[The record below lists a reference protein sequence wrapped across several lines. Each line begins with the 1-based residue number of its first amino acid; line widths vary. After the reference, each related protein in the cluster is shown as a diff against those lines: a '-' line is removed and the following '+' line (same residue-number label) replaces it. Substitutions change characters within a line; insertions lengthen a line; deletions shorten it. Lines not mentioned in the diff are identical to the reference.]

1 MARAL
6 WKGIISFGLVSIPVE
21 LHRAIRDTRPRFRLL
36 HAKDKTPIRVERV
49 CQRDGQPV
57 AWGDLVKGYEYEKG
71 QFIALTREDIE
82 SAALEKTNT
91 VEILDFVEGDQ
102 IDDRFFET
110 PYYLVPGQGGER
122 AYAVLREAI
131 RRAARTGISK
141 IILRER
147 QHLAALEAIGP
158 ALVLTL
164 MRFPDELVDLST
176 LRLPEASAARGK
188 EIEMAQS
195 LVAQFAGD
203 WSPEKYTDE
212 YQANLMRVIRA
223 KLKGTRPR
231 LKQEPDERAAEV
243 VDLMT
248 RLRESLDRRSSAGR
262 PAGPPRSR
270 RTRKPASRR
279 RGRAA

>member
-1 MARAL
+1 MGRAL
-6 WKGIISFGLVSIPVE
+6 WKGAISFGLVSIPVE

-36 HAKDKTPIRVERV
+36 HAKDKAPIRIERV

-57 AWGDLVKGYEYEKG
+57 TWSDLVKGYEYEKG
-71 QFIALTREDIE
+71 RFIALTKEDIE

-91 VEILDFVEGDQ
+91 VEILDFVEGEQ

-110 PYYLVPGQGGER
+110 PYYLVPGRGGER

-164 MRFPDELVDLST
+164 MRFPDEFIDLST
-176 LRLPEASAARGK
+176 FRLPDASAARSK
-188 EIEMAQS
+188 EVEMAQS
-195 LVAQFAGD
+195 LIAQFASD

-231 LKQEPDERAAEV
+231 LKEEPDRRAAEV

-248 RLRESLDRRSSAGR
+248 RLRESLGRRGSAER
-262 PAGPPRSR
+262 PTRAPGSR
-270 RTRKPASRR
+270 RARKPASRK